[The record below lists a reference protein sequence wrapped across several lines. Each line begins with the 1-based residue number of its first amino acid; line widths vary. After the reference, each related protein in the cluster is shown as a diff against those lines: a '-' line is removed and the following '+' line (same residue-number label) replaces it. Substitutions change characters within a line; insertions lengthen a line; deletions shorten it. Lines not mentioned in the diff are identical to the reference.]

1 MPSPELEIGIV
12 IDNHVGFWT
21 ANIVGIGAII
31 GTFFGW
37 LPAVAAG
44 IAAIFYIIQIWES
57 ATVRHYL
64 ANRKMVRKAKKIAK
78 LRAREKIITAQLAA
92 LETVRQAKA
101 IAKETVAVAQA
112 EAAQQ
117 VVVESIEAETKT
129 G

>member
-1 MPSPELEIGIV
+1 MCVV
-12 IDNHVGFWT
+12 IDNHAGFWT
-21 ANIVGIGAII
+21 ANVLGTAAII
-31 GTFFGW
+31 GTIIGW
-37 LPAVAAG
+37 LPA
-44 IAAIFYIIQIWES
+44 IAAAVAVIFYCIQIWES

-101 IAKETVAVAQA
+101 IAKETVAIATA

-117 VVVESIEAETKT
+117 VVIESIEAEIPP

>member
-1 MPSPELEIGIV
+1 M

-21 ANIVGIGAII
+21 ANALGTAAII
-31 GTFFGW
+31 GTIIGW
-37 LPAVAAG
+37 LPA
-44 IAAIFYIIQIWES
+44 IAAMVAVIFYLIQIWES

-64 ANRKMVRKAKKIAK
+64 ANRKMVRKAKKIAR
-78 LRAREKIITAQLAA
+78 LRAREKVITAQLAA